1 MGNVCGKGGFLHSGV
16 EVDLEALYSSSYVA
30 EGNKKAEETALK
42 HFAKM
47 TEAEWNI
54 VMTKGPCG
62 WRMRLPPKPATN
74 RSSVDVESK
83 HDRQFA
89 AEKSGTKDEGRSRI
103 RSFRE
108 SVALVIAPGSTINT
122 NTPRSV
128 RGCEVD
134 IIHEGCCTVRF
145 DTLNPYNYDEEDDDE
160 ESMIK
165 TELYNLSSPVGKEHL
180 TAGKKHILHPK
191 PVILQSTLP
200 LPPQEG
206 DVLGVLLCR
215 RTGTVLFLLNG
226 APIKAVSFP
235 DIILNETDPSS
246 FTAAEDHRPP
256 PSAPDIY
263 VTIGVIGRG
272 ECEINFGG
280 KTYTAHGYIKDISG
294 GIIRSNA
301 PIQARVFGQRLAN
314 FSQMLA
320 ELQLFYQIHCPVMLP
335 KAKGMVVMNI
345 SRREVGGLQK
355 LLEQEFEEE
364 LKANYGKSLQDI
376 ERINDLLRRRYQAD
390 LNRVSLRRKQ
400 SVERMLTEYHRVH
413 RATVEATKIDQLA
426 EQALTKP
433 KAVDAYLRDKYGN
446 GINILLQK
454 RLEQIYD
461 AYAPENR
468 SEIPI
473 LVQTYPLFDDEFQLY
488 CKLKV
493 KYNLDLFTFSPLDS
507 ASSDLAAIRKNLRP
521 KMPKKLQL
529 LEGEELPTGEG
540 LRGSDPATSR
550 RKSRRVDATGS
561 MLAKERKS
569 VRRASRAV
577 AGMAAAAAAATA
589 AAQAAENA
597 AAAAA
602 AAAANVKEHD
612 LNKEKMREAREERRK
627 ERDLRR
633 KSRLER
639 DTLKDVIEQGGREQD
654 EEGARANPTL
664 KAVTEDTRNDTVEAE
679 KETSHTPLGKEGEKE
694 SCAATLKVGNSSEE
708 ELEPCKHAKKPSAE
722 AADQKRHASL
732 KSQDEETETP
742 AADETGNSDRP
753 AHGRQIK
760 SVRIS
765 TVALPHDTDSSRYEL
780 PSDDE
785 ERNNEENSGR
795 VPPHDEHGNNRD
807 ESETIA
813 LPSTEDQTYGGNP
826 YPGAQQPQEEPDTC
840 GLFGPT
846 ENTEDVDEE
855 RNGTGDKEPSP
866 PTASSPSGE
875 REYTNGTQRRR
886 FSPEYLFNSADITP
900 WQRGHSPTR
909 LESRMSSQGVHVFP
923 AVEPAPAYIAP
934 PPHTYPL
941 ICRIVFSPEVAD
953 ASSAAENGSVCNENA
968 HAEDSSPLHGE
979 DNDSLKRE
987 NKSVCPSS
995 LAPEVEPSNVT
1006 SASELRNQ
1014 EPVPLRKA
1022 SETSL
1027 SDDEAERSE
1036 ATESVDPFED
1046 SLTLHHEDPNI
1057 DQEDGRQNCAS
1068 VSTVLMETA
1077 KGFVEDV
1084 VRRSSQLTG
1093 LDLVQ
1098 NLVKLQSP

>member
-74 RSSVDVESK
+74 KSSVDVESK

-200 LPPQEG
+200 LPPQSELYFEVEFLSLQSPGKKQPSWMDFSHVFVGLAPNPFPQKHVPGVLSHSCAISTSGSIHVGKPEPAAVTDSLVEG

-612 LNKEKMREAREERRK
+612 LNKEKMR
-627 ERDLRR
+627 
-633 KSRLER
+633 
-639 DTLKDVIEQGGREQD
+639 
-654 EEGARANPTL
+654 
-664 KAVTEDTRNDTVEAE
+664 
-679 KETSHTPLGKEGEKE
+679 
-694 SCAATLKVGNSSEE
+694 
-708 ELEPCKHAKKPSAE
+708 
-722 AADQKRHASL
+722 
-732 KSQDEETETP
+732 
-742 AADETGNSDRP
+742 
-753 AHGRQIK
+753 
-760 SVRIS
+760 
-765 TVALPHDTDSSRYEL
+765 
-780 PSDDE
+780 
-785 ERNNEENSGR
+785 
-795 VPPHDEHGNNRD
+795 
-807 ESETIA
+807 
-813 LPSTEDQTYGGNP
+813 
-826 YPGAQQPQEEPDTC
+826 
-840 GLFGPT
+840 
-846 ENTEDVDEE
+846 
-855 RNGTGDKEPSP
+855 
-866 PTASSPSGE
+866 
-875 REYTNGTQRRR
+875 
-886 FSPEYLFNSADITP
+886 
-900 WQRGHSPTR
+900 
-909 LESRMSSQGVHVFP
+909 
-923 AVEPAPAYIAP
+923 
-934 PPHTYPL
+934 
-941 ICRIVFSPEVAD
+941 
-953 ASSAAENGSVCNENA
+953 
-968 HAEDSSPLHGE
+968 
-979 DNDSLKRE
+979 
-987 NKSVCPSS
+987 
-995 LAPEVEPSNVT
+995 
-1006 SASELRNQ
+1006 
-1014 EPVPLRKA
+1014 
-1022 SETSL
+1022 
-1027 SDDEAERSE
+1027 
-1036 ATESVDPFED
+1036 
-1046 SLTLHHEDPNI
+1046 
-1057 DQEDGRQNCAS
+1057 
-1068 VSTVLMETA
+1068 
-1077 KGFVEDV
+1077 
-1084 VRRSSQLTG
+1084 
-1093 LDLVQ
+1093 
-1098 NLVKLQSP
+1098 

>member
-1 MGNVCGKGGFLHSGV
+1 MGNVCGKGGFLRTGV
-16 EVDLEALYSSSYVA
+16 EVDLEALYCSSYVA
-30 EGNKKAEETALK
+30 EGNKEAEETALK

-74 RSSVDVESK
+74 KSSVDVESK
-83 HDRQFA
+83 HDRQLA

-145 DTLNPYNYDEEDDDE
+145 DTLNPYSYDEEDDDE

-165 TELYNLSSPVGKEHL
+165 TELYTLSSPVGKEHG
-180 TAGKKHILHPK
+180 TAGKKHILQPK

-246 FTAAEDHRPP
+246 FTAAEDHRLP
-256 PSAPDIY
+256 PSTPDIY

-320 ELQLFYQIHCPVMLP
+320 ELQLFYQIHCPKRGRRSP
-335 KAKGMVVMNI
+335 ETVVK
-345 SRREVGGLQK
+345 E
-355 LLEQEFEEE
+355 EFEEE

-446 GINILLQK
+446 GISILLQK

-493 KYNLDLFTFSPLDS
+493 KYNLDLFAFSPLDS

-529 LEGEELPTGEG
+529 LEGEELPSGEG

-550 RKSRRVDATGS
+550 RKSRRVDAAGS

-639 DTLKDVIEQGGREQD
+639 DTLKDVIEQAGRERD
-654 EEGARANPTL
+654 EEGARAKPTL
-664 KAVTEDTRNDTVEAE
+664 KAATEDTRNDTVEAE
-679 KETSHTPLGKEGEKE
+679 KETSHTPLGKKGEEE
-694 SCAATLKVGNSSEE
+694 SCAATWKVGSSSEE
-708 ELEPCKHAKKPSAE
+708 ELEPRKHAKQPSAE
-722 AADQKRHASL
+722 AADQKRHTSL
-732 KSQDEETETP
+732 RSQDEEKKTP

-753 AHGRQIK
+753 AHGRQTK

-765 TVALPHDTDSSRYEL
+765 TAALPRDTDSSRCEL

-785 ERNNEENSGR
+785 EQNNEENSGR
-795 VPPHDEHGNNRD
+795 VPPHGEHGNNRD

-813 LPSTEDQTYGGNP
+813 PTSTEDQTYGGNP
-826 YPGAQQPQEEPDTC
+826 LARAQQPQEEQDTC
-840 GLFGPT
+840 GLFGST
-846 ENTEDVDEE
+846 DDTQDVDEE
-855 RNGTGDKEPSP
+855 RNGTGDKERSP

-875 REYTNGTQRRR
+875 REYTNGTQSWRR
-886 FSPEYLFNSADITP
+886 SAENLSSSADVTP

-909 LESRMSSQGVHVFP
+909 LESRMSSRGEHVFP
-923 AVEPAPAYIAP
+923 AAELAPAYIAP

-941 ICRIVFSPEVAD
+941 ICRIVSSPEVAD
-953 ASSAAENGSVCNENA
+953 ASSAGENGSVCDENA

-987 NKSVCPSS
+987 NKSVFPSS
-995 LAPEVEPSNVT
+995 LAPEAETSNVT
-1006 SASELRNQ
+1006 SANELRSQ

-1022 SETSL
+1022 TSL
-1027 SDDEAERSE
+1027 SEDEAEGAE
-1036 ATESVDPFED
+1036 ATQSVDLFED
-1046 SLTLHHEDPNI
+1046 SPTLHHEDPNL
-1057 DQEDGRQNCAS
+1057 DQEDGVQKCAS

-1098 NLVKLQSP
+1098 NLVKLQSQ